1 LFYLKTHRSL
11 FFLFLISIGKF
22 AIAQNFEK
30 IGQKDFMTIHGGIN
44 FNTVNYFVN
53 GMESRRDPFTWF
65 ASGNVT
71 ISLLD
76 VAIPL
81 TYSYSNL
88 GGKFTQPFNQFSLH
102 PTYKWIK
109 THAGY
114 SSMNFSNYTL
124 AGLLFL
130 GGGIELT
137 PGKWNIQLMGG
148 RLNKPIAYD
157 AVNDNL
163 NQICYKRLGFGM
175 KTGYR
180 SGDHEVNLILFK
192 ANDQENSLVFVPNNS
207 SVKPMDNFV
216 TSLNGKT
223 KIFKN
228 VLLEG
233 EYAFSAITENMRDE
247 TEAENIFQSKIIKSF
262 MNVNSSTAGYNAYK
276 CSVGYK
282 FIKAEIKINYEHID
296 PGYKTLG
303 GYFFNNDLENYTL
316 SYSANALKGKLNVG
330 INSGIQMNNLN
341 GQKSATTKR
350 LVGSIN
356 ISAAIS
362 QKINITGTYS
372 NFSNFTRN
380 RLRTDPFYTPLGDSL
395 NFYNQTQNG
404 SLASVF
410 QLGNNT
416 VKQNIQLMLNYNQ
429 SVNVSGGFTTAG
441 IYGIGAPVG
450 QKFNV
455 YTSNLVYGLQWVKTK
470 LSVAGAIN
478 SNLTQ
483 LPMGNSLFIGPMLN
497 AAKTFAKGFSL
508 NVGSVYNSQYSSG
521 ELFSHVF
528 NHKLSIAYKPKAK
541 NPKNGSFNLSCNANW
556 MQKIPVNNLTQKIN
570 EINVFTSIAYAF

>member
-124 AGLLFL
+124 AGHLFL

-450 QKFNV
+450 
-455 YTSNLVYGLQWVKTK
+455 
-470 LSVAGAIN
+470 
-478 SNLTQ
+478 
-483 LPMGNSLFIGPMLN
+483 
-497 AAKTFAKGFSL
+497 
-508 NVGSVYNSQYSSG
+508 
-521 ELFSHVF
+521 
-528 NHKLSIAYKPKAK
+528 
-541 NPKNGSFNLSCNANW
+541 
-556 MQKIPVNNLTQKIN
+556 
-570 EINVFTSIAYAF
+570 